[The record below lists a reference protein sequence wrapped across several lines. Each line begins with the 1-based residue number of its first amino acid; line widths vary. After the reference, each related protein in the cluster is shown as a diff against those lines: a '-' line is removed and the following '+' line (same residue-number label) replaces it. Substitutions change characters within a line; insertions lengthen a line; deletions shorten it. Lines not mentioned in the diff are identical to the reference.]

1 MPYAIVNAIDQ
12 YTAAG
17 NVSLENDNPCVIL
30 TKDCLVQFMDNMV
43 VSGYTAGNVL
53 ATLPENYKPV
63 SPVTF
68 LVPVLYEGDRTYEH
82 MTLTTDGTLTL
93 PHTYATEFT
102 IFLNGVNVNV
112 CGTYYTNEI
121 GNNANVGTSPIDEE

>member
-12 YTAAG
+12 YTTAG

-30 TKDCLVQFMDNMV
+30 TKDCLVQFMDNWV
-43 VSGYTAGNVL
+43 VSGYTRGNVL
-53 ATLPENYKPV
+53 ATLPENYKPA
-63 SPVTF
+63 SSITF
-68 LVPVLYEGDRTYEH
+68 LVPVAYEGDRTYEH
-82 MTLTTDGTLTL
+82 CILTPEGTITI
-93 PHTYATEFT
+93 PHTYAGEFT
-102 IFLNGVNVNV
+102 LYLDGVNLNV